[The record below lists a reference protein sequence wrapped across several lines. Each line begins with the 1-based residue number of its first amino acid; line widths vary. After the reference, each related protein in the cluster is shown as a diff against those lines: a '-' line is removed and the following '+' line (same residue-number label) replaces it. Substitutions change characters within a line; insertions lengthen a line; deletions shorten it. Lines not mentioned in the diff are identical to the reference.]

1 MMSIAE
7 IERNIVEEFALFQ
20 DWMEKYEY
28 LIEIGKDLP
37 MAEEAE
43 KNDSNLVK
51 GCQSRV
57 WLSCTYDGEV
67 LRFKADSDAIITKGM
82 IALLLRVF
90 DGQKPADIL
99 AADLGFIEEIGLKD
113 NLTPTRANGL
123 VSMIQKIRNYAS
135 SYC

>member
-1 MMSIAE
+1 MSIAD

-28 LIEIGKDLP
+28 LIELGKDLP

-43 KNDSNLVK
+43 KNDSTLVK

-57 WLSCTYDGEV
+57 WLSCSYDGEA
-67 LRFKADSDAIITKGM
+67 LHFKADSDAIITKGM